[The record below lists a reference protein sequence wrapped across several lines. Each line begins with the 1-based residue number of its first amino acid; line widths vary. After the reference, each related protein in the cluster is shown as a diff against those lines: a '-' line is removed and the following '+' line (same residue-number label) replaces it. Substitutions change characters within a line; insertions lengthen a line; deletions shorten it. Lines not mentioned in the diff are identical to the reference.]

1 MKRNLVGLAVCALV
15 GAAGRHLLLSEGAA
29 PGVVRFYSSAIEL
42 AEGARQS
49 WVTITRTGDFTDP
62 RYGKFSITLAQL
74 AQMVSNFDA
83 RALGQDVF
91 LDVAH
96 KPNDGAAGR
105 FVKLAVEGTK
115 LRGLVE
121 WTDFGLSAVKDRG
134 FAYLSAEYSENFVDN
149 EKQLAHGCVL
159 MGAGLTTRPVIK
171 QLDPVQLSE
180 PDTDHGAAVRVA
192 ISPQLLRELTNMNYL
207 EQLRAKLLAMG
218 LAESAIVVLL
228 AEAKKQFDDAGTD
241 SVKALAV
248 MATWEATGQAV
259 ANQIKTL
266 GAAGTDPKQVVI
278 QLATPAA
285 PAVDVAG
292 AVAKALADR
301 DTAQREAAATL
312 ASRLT
317 LLSTTIAAGDTTLT
331 ADGVKALAEE
341 MAPMVTAGSTDDQ
354 VKALAAMQ
362 VRRAQEMS
370 ASRKLTSLGYNA
382 PSGSVHIQVIGDSDV
397 NSLQGTIDRR
407 LGYDG
412 MADAER
418 YAKTGGRLLDVNK
431 NFVVKALAH
440 FDAQNG
446 PRLVQEH
453 KMLAAGTGNIA
464 DVKVPVIAER
474 TVLREALYNLQ
485 SLSLVQANTAP
496 FANVITLPYSYR
508 DTTAAGMS
516 ALRRYEGQGIRNAGV
531 IQTQEEARPLP
542 QKLAMRITAEMQ
554 LLMSN
559 SVIDYDPVAENVR
572 NIIRIV
578 GEDTEAINMNEMVI
592 SSDEAGVATITDTL
606 TSDVNGTK
614 AVFVT
619 TKFPVV
625 KPRKV
630 YDLQGAQVGNTA
642 NPITVT
648 LNSVARNEFTVNAD
662 GTALSAG
669 TYWTMDYNLGELRFV
684 NESGTPVVPT
694 NAWPLTV
701 AYSYTINA
709 VKFDTDAVANEAVA
723 DRYDRLLTMIGGRKA
738 VIGSDR
744 YYNPNMLLMSAT
756 VDNALSQ
763 ARSFTANSS
772 RVATGLAADGSVGTV
787 KALPAYNITAPG
799 LMMGDTRIL
808 VGERGNTR
816 FRMVKPFAMNQLEQA
831 RNATGQFI
839 DVLEGFGT
847 QYVISQTPIPLKNS
861 LTSVVLYSGTGR
873 VAR

>member
-29 PGVVRFYSSAIEL
+29 PGLVRFYSSAIEL

-74 AQMVSNFDA
+74 TQMVSNFDA

-171 QLDPVQLSE
+171 HLDPVQLSE

-228 AEAKKQFDDAGTD
+228 AEAKKQFDDAGSD

-259 ANQIKTL
+259 ATQVKAL

-341 MAPMVTAGSTDDQ
+341 MAPMVTATSTDDQ

-362 VRRAQEMS
+362 VKRAQEMS
-370 ASRKLTSLGYNA
+370 ASRKLTTLGYNA

-648 LNSVARNEFTVNAD
+648 LNSVARNEFVVNAD

-772 RVATGLAADGSVGTV
+772 RVATGLAPDGSVGTV